1 MPSDKPLNSFE
12 IALMGVVAPGLV
24 ASATFLMVRDRVL
37 MHDNKI
43 RQDERKK
50 QMGLHHIEIEK
61 LRVTYEQ
68 RLKDSLKNDHDQF
81 EEQGEEQSSQ
91 VTP

>member
-1 MPSDKPLNSFE
+1 
-12 IALMGVVAPGLV
+12 
-24 ASATFLMVRDRVL
+24 